1 MAGAYPHGVPRSRA
15 IRPWW
20 HADRVTP
27 PLVLMDSASLYFRS
41 YFALPESITAPDG
54 TPVNAARGFLDTV
67 ARSITD
73 RGPAGRV
80 ACLDADW
87 RPAFRV
93 ALLPSYKAHRLADEA
108 RNIEEIP
115 DTLTPQ

>member
-20 HADRVTP
+20 HADRVPP

-67 ARSITD
+67 ARIITD
-73 RGPAGRV
+73 RGPARLV

-87 RPAFRV
+87 RA
-93 ALLPSYKAHRLADEA
+93 ALPGGPLPPCKD
-108 RNIEEIP
+108 P
-115 DTLTPQ
+115 P